1 MSDNQDN
8 DDRKVKD
15 VLDDATRADL
25 ERWFGL
31 PSFEQLAEQGIV
43 PAAPPAED
51 PEFAERR
58 KRQDEA
64 LAAVDPVWLEAHRLR
79 VESMCAMVTPL
90 PPIVLRVDP
99 SIARF
104 DHAMLEHAATVAE
117 PREVERP
124 GDLSEAMAER
134 TPQALL
140 RDLHRPEA
148 DFYKAFEQLDV
159 MSDYRIDIPATI
171 TEAMTPSSALPP
183 SAATPFQDSHALLL
197 ELRAERRQPWIN
209 IEMPLRRVTE

>member
-15 VLDDATRADL
+15 GLDDATRADL

-43 PAAPPAED
+43 PAPPPAED

-64 LAAVDPVWLEAHRLR
+64 LAAVDPVWLDAHRLR
-79 VESMCAMVTPL
+79 VEAMAAMVIPL
-90 PPIVLRVDP
+90 PPLALRVDP
-99 SIARF
+99 GIARF
-104 DHAMLEHAATVAE
+104 DHAMIAHAASIAE
-117 PREVERP
+117 PRDVERP
-124 GDLSEAMAER
+124 GDLEDAMAER

-140 RDLHRPEA
+140 RDLHRPEQ
-148 DFYKAFEQLDV
+148 DFYKAFEQVDV
-159 MSDYRIDIPATI
+159 IADFRVDVAATI
-171 TEAMTPSSALPP
+171 TEAMAPSQAVPQC
-183 SAATPFQDSHALLL
+183 ATTPFQDARALLL
-197 ELRAERRQPWIN
+197 ELRTERRLPWIN

>member
-8 DDRKVKD
+8 DTKVKD
-15 VLDDATRADL
+15 LLDSDTRAEL

-43 PAAPPAED
+43 PTPSAED
-51 PEFAERR
+51 PEIVERR

-64 LAAVDPVWLEAHRLR
+64 LANVDPAWLEAHRLR
-79 VESMCAMVTPL
+79 IESMSAIVTPL
-90 PPIVLRVDP
+90 PPLELHVDRDI
-99 SIARF
+99 SRF
-104 DHAMLEHAATVAE
+104 DHGMIEHAASVAE

-124 GDLSEAMAER
+124 EDVAEAMAES

-140 RDLHRPEA
+140 RDLHRPEL
-148 DFYKAFEQLDV
+148 DFYKAFERVDV
-159 MSDYRIDIPATI
+159 VSDFRVDLAATI
-171 TEAMTPSSALPP
+171 TEAMTPSQALPQ
-183 SAATPFQDSHALLL
+183 SGATPFQETCALLR

-209 IEMPLRRVTE
+209 IEMPRRRVTE

>member
-8 DDRKVKD
+8 DTKVKD
-15 VLDDATRADL
+15 LLDAATRAEL

-43 PAAPPAED
+43 PAPPPAED

-64 LAAVDPVWLEAHRLR
+64 LAAVDPLWLEAHRLR
-79 VESMCAMVTPL
+79 VESMCAMVTEL
-90 PPIVLRVDP
+90 PPMVLRVDP

-104 DHAMLEHAATVAE
+104 DHAMVEHAATVAE

-124 GDLSEAMAER
+124 EDLSEALAER

-148 DFYKAFEQLDV
+148 DFYRAFEQVDV
-159 MSDYRIDIPATI
+159 MSDYRVDLAATI
-171 TEAMTPSSALPP
+171 TEAMTPSSVLPP

-197 ELRAERRQPWIN
+197 EL
-209 IEMPLRRVTE
+209 